1 VVSGKQAVPI
11 RHVQLPV
18 TFGEPNNYH
27 TETLNFEVVYFL

>member
-1 VVSGKQAVPI
+1 VPI

-18 TFGEPNNYH
+18 IFAEPNNYR